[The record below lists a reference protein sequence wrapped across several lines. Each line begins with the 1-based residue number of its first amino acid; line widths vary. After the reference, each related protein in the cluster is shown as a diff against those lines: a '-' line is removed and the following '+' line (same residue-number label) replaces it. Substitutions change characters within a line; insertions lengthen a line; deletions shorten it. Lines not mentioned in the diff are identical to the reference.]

1 MRRWT
6 TALAALLLVALPTVA
21 HAQNYT
27 TRTGNLG
34 VSDPT
39 PFAGQTITA
48 TGSGFGS
55 NASVTITQESQP
67 VTLKT
72 TTANAQGQL
81 NTQITIPSNT
91 TPGNHT
97 LRATG
102 RSSDGG
108 TLVLSANI
116 VVSRNGST
124 GDAALARTGPSSPIG
139 MAGIGL
145 LLAVAGALAAT
156 MKSRRA
162 TTADNLFGGNLFRW

>member
-6 TALAALLLVALPTVA
+6 TALAALLLVALPTAA

-27 TRTGNLG
+27 TRTGNLT

-39 PFAGQTITA
+39 PAPGQTITA
-48 TGSGFGS
+48 TGSGYGS
-55 NASVTITQESQP
+55 NASVTITMESQP

-72 TTANAQGQL
+72 TTANAAGQL

-91 TPGNHT
+91 TPGQHT

-108 TLVLSANI
+108 TLVLSASI
-116 VVSRNGST
+116 VVGR
-124 GDAALARTGPSSPIG
+124 DAGTLPRTGPTSPIG
-139 MAGIGL
+139 LAGIGL
-145 LLAVAGALAAT
+145 LLAAAGALVAL
-156 MKSRRA
+156 MRSRKVA
-162 TTADNLFGGNLFRW
+162 SADNLFGGNLFRW

>member
-6 TALAALLLVALPTVA
+6 TAIACMLLFLLPATA

-39 PFAGQTITA
+39 PAPGQTITV
-48 TGSGFGS
+48 TGSGYAS
-55 NASVTITQESQP
+55 NASVTITMESQP

-72 TTANAQGQL
+72 TTANASGQL

-108 TLVLSANI
+108 TLVLSASI
-116 VVSRNGST
+116 VVSGAT
-124 GDAALARTGPSSPIG
+124 QPDLPRTGPTSAVG
-139 MAGIGL
+139 LAGIGL
-145 LLAVAGALAAT
+145 LLAASGALVFL
-156 MKSRRA
+156 MRSRRV
-162 TTADNLFGGNLFRW
+162 TADNLFGGNLFRW

>member
-27 TRTGNLG
+27 TQTGNLG

-39 PFAGQTITA
+39 PAPGQTITA
-48 TGSGFGS
+48 TGSGYGG
-55 NASVTITQESQP
+55 NASVTITMESQP

-72 TTANAQGQL
+72 TTANAAGQL
-81 NTQITIPSNT
+81 NTQITIPSNA

-108 TLVLSANI
+108 TLVLSASI
-116 VVSRNGST
+116 VVSGASQ
-124 GDAALARTGPSSPIG
+124 AALPRTGPTSAVG
-139 MAGIGL
+139 LAGIGL
-145 LLAVAGALAAT
+145 LLAATGALIFL
-156 MKSRRA
+156 MRSRRV
-162 TTADNLFGGNLFRW
+162 TADNLFGGNLFRW

>member
-6 TALAALLLVALPTVA
+6 IALAALLLLALPA
-21 HAQNYT
+21 AAQAQNYT

-39 PFAGQTITA
+39 VTPGQTITV
-48 TGSGFGS
+48 TGSGYAS
-55 NASVTITQESQP
+55 NASVTITMESQP

-72 TTANAQGQL
+72 TTANASGQL
-81 NTQITIPSNT
+81 NTQVTIPTNA

-108 TLVLSANI
+108 TLVLSASL
-116 VVSRNGST
+116 VVSSGGQT
-124 GDAALARTGPSSPIG
+124 GALPRTGPTSAAGLTAIG
-139 MAGIGL
+139 F
-145 LLAVAGALAAT
+145 LLAAVGGCAAAVKT
-156 MKSRRA
+156 RRKTA
-162 TTADNLFGGNLFRW
+162 TEGLFGGNLFRW

>member
-21 HAQNYT
+21 QAQNYT

-39 PFAGQTITA
+39 PAAGQTITVN
-48 TGSGFGS
+48 GSGYAG
-55 NASVTITQESQP
+55 NASVTITMESQP

-72 TTANAQGQL
+72 TTANAAGQL

-91 TPGNHT
+91 TPGQHT

-108 TLVLSANI
+108 TLVLSASI
-116 VVSRNGST
+116 VVSSAGST
-124 GDAALARTGPSSPIG
+124 GQAALPRTGPTSAVG

-145 LLAVAGALAAT
+145 LLAASGALVFT
-156 MKSRRA
+156 MRSRKV
-162 TTADNLFGGNLFRW
+162 TADNLFGGNLFRW